1 MNAPYYSF
9 FLHYQPFFSLLFN
22 IDSGLK
28 KARFINFNREAA
40 WCSQ

>member
-9 FLHYQPFFSLLFN
+9 FLHYQPFFSLLFS

-28 KARFINFNREAA
+28 KARIYQFKRE
-40 WCSQ
+40 